1 MKLTRRAL
9 LLTAL
14 PGVLL
19 TVAGLVAGLGFGLRI
34 NTTKSLPLGLYQVT
48 DQVHKGG
55 YVSACVPLDAPTMRM
70 AIERHYFPDG
80 TCPGGVA
87 PLLKHVAA
95 VPGDTVT
102 LTAEAVIINGQALA
116 NTKTIYQDR
125 YGARLEPVARGTF
138 TVPPDTYW
146 LIANENRGSYDSRY
160 FGPVPKAAIEHAMRP
175 VLLF

>member
-14 PGVLL
+14 PGALL
-19 TVAGLVAGLGFGLRI
+19 TVTGLVAGLVFDLRI
-34 NTTKSLPLGLYQVT
+34 NTTKSLPLGVWQITQKVE
-48 DQVHKGG
+48 KGG
-55 YVSACVPLDAPTMRM
+55 YVSACVPLDAPTMKE

-102 LTAEAVIINGQALA
+102 LTADAVTINGDAMP
-116 NTKTIYQDR
+116 NTKTVYRDR
-125 YGARLEPVARGTF
+125 NGQTLDPVPRGTF
-138 TVPPDTYW
+138 VVSAGTYW

-160 FGPVPKAAIEHAMRP
+160 FGPVPKSHIEHAMRP
-175 VLLF
+175 VLVF